1 MPSAADKDRTEQR
14 ERYRELLEEVRTI
27 MPGTQVLLAFLLTVP
42 FAQRFSRLDDLAR
55 AMYVGVILCG
65 ALAIVLFMTP
75 AAYHRVAR
83 SQDRAARVEIAV
95 RLVVTGMA
103 LLALAVGGAIFVVVR
118 FVFDD
123 TVLGAGVGGVAVV
136 TAALLWYVFPAL
148 NRGPRA

>member
-1 MPSAADKDRTEQR
+1 MSSAAEKDREEQR

-42 FAQRFSRLDDLAR
+42 FAQRFTQLDELSRDL
-55 AMYVGVILCG
+55 YVGVILCS

-75 AAYHRVAR
+75 AAYHRFAR

-95 RLVVTGMA
+95 RLVVAGMA

-123 TVLGAGVGGVAVV
+123 TVIGAVVGGVAVV
-136 TAALLWYVFPAL
+136 AAALLWYVIPAL
-148 NRGPRA
+148 TSGPRE

>member
-1 MPSAADKDRTEQR
+1 MPSAAEKDREEQR

-42 FAQRFSRLDDLAR
+42 FAQRFTQLDELAR
-55 AMYVGVILCG
+55 DMYVGVILCG
-65 ALAIVLFMTP
+65 ALAIVLFMSP

-123 TVLGAGVGGVAVV
+123 TVLGAAVGGVAVV
-136 TAALLWYVFPAL
+136 AAVLLWYVFPRL
-148 NRGPRA
+148 NRSPVE